1 MDGTS
6 ETVQCLGL
14 HTFTAGGT
22 GQIPGRAT
30 KIHMLLNMAKKK
42 KKEEV
47 GGKIVRYRGS
57 HLKEVGP
64 DDQGWNYVT
73 NKIKHDSIS
82 L

>member
-1 MDGTS
+1 MTNGAKIDQKITLDS
-6 ETVQCLGL
+6 LEWEVMKTNSK
-14 HTFTAGGT
+14 TTAN
-22 GQIPGRAT
+22 ILSVLCHLYYSLSHP
-30 KIHMLLNMAKKK
+30 KKPA
-42 KKEEV
+42 
-47 GGKIVRYRGS
+47 IW